1 MDSSEPLSIIV
12 TVENRTLALSKQ
24 RVVGDEQIVRLSVDR
39 NRAVFLSLP
48 CWYSPGL
55 AYGEGRVAIWAGM
68 RIYFYNCETGSLSDF
83 KIDDEVHVVY
93 AIGDRWCL
101 VCELSVVLFDESL
114 GQEIA
119 SYQHNEVLMDSW
131 WASGRLFVE
140 DFDGRK
146 LQFDLGPSGSGL
158 EPFEV

>member
-1 MDSSEPLSIIV
+1 MDSPEQLSIIV
-12 TVENRTLALSKQ
+12 TVENRTLALSKK
-24 RVVGDEQIVRLSVDR
+24 RVVGDEQILRLSVDR

-48 CWYSPGL
+48 CCYSPGL
-55 AYGEGRVAIWAGM
+55 AYRQGRVAIWAGM
-68 RIYFYNCETGSLSDF
+68 RIYFYDCETGNLSDF

-93 AIGDRWCL
+93 AVGERWCL

-119 SYQHNEVLMDSW
+119 IYHHNEVLMDSW

-140 DFDGRK
+140 DFEGRK
-146 LQFDLGPSGSGL
+146 LQFDLSQSGSGL
-158 EPFEV
+158 EPVEA